1 MPVYARVIAAPGAAL
16 LELAARSARSIGAMA
31 EGARL
36 SERDVVPHVTR
47 GADWA
52 TLAAMGEAVGLGQ
65 RDLMGRAAMTM
76 RSVMEDEE
84 PDGRYPFVMSD
95 AQPDRA
101 RDIVQQDW
109 DLREFES
116 NPVALWAHDYSQ
128 PAVGTWEGVQVR
140 DGRLQGVVVPYPTA
154 SYPLSVTVAEQLRAG
169 VLRTCSVGFVPSN
182 VQWRGS
188 DTLKGS
194 DLYDERGGLVFM
206 APRLMECSLT
216 PQPMNPRA
224 EAQRSIPL
232 TPAETVRAAVDG
244 LRAAASAPRH
254 TPSLDPLRAAAQSLT
269 TGR

>member
-52 TLAAMGEAVGLGQ
+52 TLTAMGEAVGLGQ
-65 RDLMGRAAMTM
+65 RDLMGRASMVA
-76 RSVMEDEE
+76 RAVMDDDE

-95 AQPDRA
+95 DKPDRA

-140 DGRLQGVVVPYPTA
+140 DGRLQGVMVPYPIA
-154 SYPLSVTVAEQLRAG
+154 SYPLSVTVAEQLRG
-169 VLRTCSVGFVPSN
+169 RVLSTVSVGFQPGN
-182 VQWRGS
+182 VLWRAS
-188 DTLKGS
+188 DTLKGT

-232 TPAETVRAAVDG
+232 TPAETVRAAVQTAQGDLSKLFTPRPSGG
-244 LRAAASAPRH
+244 LDRLFTARE
-254 TPSLDPLRAAAQSLT
+254 
-269 TGR
+269 G